1 MVLWVCIQKVFHS
14 ATFRDWTGKGGHL
27 LSEGGLRSRGPPPVM
42 TRGEHPFIC
51 LPPLPP
57 ERYPVLCPRM
67 ETAGTDS
74 GGGQPRGSWEP
85 LREETVLDRGFSHL
99 LEGFAQYT

>member
-1 MVLWVCIQKVFHS
+1 MAALFRMVLWVCIQKVFHS

-74 GGGQPRGSWEP
+74 GGGATQ
-85 LREETVLDRGFSHL
+85 RELGTP
-99 LEGFAQYT
+99 EGRNSSG